1 MANIIKKFFTKE
13 ELDILQ
19 PYCKVRIQE
28 SRFLPSEEQ
37 SPYVPHFV
45 DDPLGTVFHIQKKS
59 LIEKHVGKSL
69 NTTYVYWRY
78 YGHGSILDMHTDRPA
93 CEWSVTACIDKTH
106 DWPLIVKGEEIELR
120 VGEGLIYNGVFDK
133 HGRPGYFKGDGMAQ
147 MFMHYVDAKG
157 PFVQH
162 TNDEYKKQSGAAF
175 AQEDE
180 AYINE
185 ISISTSR

>member
-45 DDPLGTVFHIQKKS
+45 DDPLGTVFHTQKKS
-59 LIEKHVGKSL
+59 LIEKFLGKSL

-120 VGEGLIYNGVFDK
+120 VGCLISMV
-133 HGRPGYFKGDGMAQ
+133 
-147 MFMHYVDAKG
+147 
-157 PFVQH
+157 VQVILKV
-162 TNDEYKKQSGAAF
+162 TVWLKCLCIMLMPKDLLF
-175 AQEDE
+175 
-180 AYINE
+180 
-185 ISISTSR
+185 SILMMNIRNKVERLLHKRMRLI